1 MAITE
6 KITTFKIYYLLLPV
20 GIYFLLHSI
29 RDLFQ
34 YLKKDNILTQIGNHE
49 LGIRFTN
56 FFLSP
61 FGLKYDVSQ
70 EIYYFFLELIL
81 SILLL
86 SLFVHC
92 LLKNNG

>member
-1 MAITE
+1 MKQA
-6 KITTFKIYYLLLPV
+6 YYLFLPA

-29 RDLFQ
+29 RNLFQ
-34 YLKKDNILTQIGNHE
+34 YLKKDNIFTRIGNHE
-49 LGIRFTN
+49 PGIRFTN
-56 FFLSP
+56 FFLAP

-86 SLFVHC
+86 SLFAYY
-92 LLKNNG
+92 LLKK